1 MCLLCTVIGKMLSA
15 TLCLHHIANLFYSHS
30 QPTVYYNSWSKI
42 TSNKTFWIEVKW
54 SENDLVRL
62 IVNIWSANGSS
73 AAEWTLQDSRRW
85 KKQNKQTKTKKHI
98 STTCFFFLFCFFGSN
113 SVHTEAPLTITIT
126 DMQIK
131 QLTKYENIIHSH
143 QLQMERSSAS
153 VTLMKAG
160 EIQLKNQLLL
170 SSREQC
176 DDISRI
182 ELREIT

>member
-98 STTCFFFLFCFFGSN
+98 STTCFFFLFCFFGSLN
-113 SVHTEAPLTITIT
+113 YWYCTMTEYISCLSAIWSLYWLQYIDSNFFRNHKFHTKIECAEHPVPFLQITF
-126 DMQIK
+126 
-131 QLTKYENIIHSH
+131 LNG
-143 QLQMERSSAS
+143 SSKC
-153 VTLMKAG
+153 VL
-160 EIQLKNQLLL
+160 LKKVLY
-170 SSREQC
+170 
-176 DDISRI
+176 I
-182 ELREIT
+182 

>member
-1 MCLLCTVIGKMLSA
+1 M
-15 TLCLHHIANLFYSHS
+15 F
-30 QPTVYYNSWSKI
+30 
-42 TSNKTFWIEVKW
+42 FF
-54 SENDLVRL
+54 
-62 IVNIWSANGSS
+62 
-73 AAEWTLQDSRRW
+73 
-85 KKQNKQTKTKKHI
+85 
-98 STTCFFFLFCFFGSN
+98 FFFLGSN

-176 DDISRI
+176 DDISLI